1 MSAVLYQGMKSVVT
15 NVLWAPFR
23 ALHELGRI
31 IVLPFRR
38 RKEANKTRQSAQK
51 DGASHMN
58 FHLRILGGFWRLLG
72 KYNMRWRF
80 CTIIVTSL
88 VLESF
93 APLVIFNLISAWEQ
107 ALIEKNMDLLW
118 SLLRSLVVSEGVLAV
133 LNNTVI
139 VMWRYL
145 LGGLAQQNR
154 QESTNAILTDKGID
168 LYVGNSAEI
177 DNAPQT
183 IMQECINFMQNF
195 IPLYINLIRTVT
207 FIVVGAMQLYA
218 AGLGLETLGI
228 ILATTSVVKLA
239 GAYSQTFDNA
249 NSEEFQD
256 TSRSLNLL
264 VGLRGEKNLHTFPNA
279 RKLVGTSIKES
290 NDAILKNQT
299 TRYRLT
305 GAISAI
311 SDALKKLADPLLTIF
326 VLARVYFTAGSTM
339 TYATFG
345 GLIQV
350 ATSLSWSIVG
360 WADVGEWWS
369 KLFVNLQNIERVQK
383 NLVDKAKEEPSKRL
397 HRDGLYAE
405 GAIQKDSKGL
415 GIDFCIK
422 KYPSAE
428 TFRTFA
434 SCNSKGIKQ
443 QVWAN
448 KGDYILVVGHNGAG
462 KTTMLNAVAKAIPNV
477 KKTGANKDYVVLQ
490 VGQQTDIPAYIRNTC
505 QSLVQ
510 QQRSLWAFICYHWP
524 HVIEGVN
531 IATLKEAN
539 VLPGKDGELVA
550 KANIEKDVYENLTKL
565 SFKPEYGQSLSK
577 EVHKYFHMNPGQGLS
592 GGEVKKLFTAAFL
605 AIAKHAKVDVLILDE
620 VTAGLDASSLDAFQS
635 IMNTFKSNNREMIFF
650 EVFHRTDSTS
660 KGLNQNGKKIWSI
673 GSNKGTL
680 PAIQQFD
687 NYQAFARWAQ
697 NQSNIKTQDVSP
709 TGDGGWLEYWF
720 INKTGSNQPKVTIK

>member
-1 MSAVLYQGMKSVVT
+1 MIVVLYQGVKSVVLS
-15 NVLWAPFR
+15 VLWAPFHTLY
-23 ALHELGRI
+23 ALGRVI
-31 IVLPFRR
+31 TYPFRA
-38 RKEANKTRQSAQK
+38 RKVANKTNQSAQK
-51 DGASHMN
+51 DEASHVN
-58 FHLRILGGFWRLLG
+58 FHARILGGFWRLLG

-80 CTIIVTSL
+80 CAIILTSM

-133 LNNTVI
+133 LNNLVI

-168 LYVGNSAEI
+168 LYVSNSAET

-218 AGLGLETLGI
+218 VGLGFETLGI
-228 ILATTSVVKLA
+228 ILATTTIVKLA
-239 GAYSQTFDNA
+239 GSYSQTFDNA

-264 VGLRGEKNLHTFPNA
+264 VGLRGEKNLHIFPNA

-299 TRYRLT
+299 TRYKLT
-305 GAISAI
+305 GVISAI

-369 KLFVNLQNIERVQK
+369 KLFVNLQNIERVQTH
-383 NLVDKAKEEPSKRL
+383 LVDKAKEEPKKRL

-405 GAIQKDSKGL
+405 GAIQKDDKGL
-415 GIDFCIK
+415 AIDFCIK

-434 SCNSKGIKQ
+434 SRGSNGTKQ
-443 QVWAN
+443 KIWAN
-448 KGDYILVVGHNGAG
+448 KGDYTLVVGHNGAG

-477 KKTGANKDYVVLQ
+477 ETGVNKDYVVLQ

-524 HVIEGVN
+524 HAIEGVN
-531 IATLKEAN
+531 TATLKEAN
-539 VLPGKDGELVA
+539 VLPGKDGKLVA
-550 KANIEKDVYENLTKL
+550 KASIEKDVYENLEAL

-620 VTAGLDASSLDAFQS
+620 VTAGLDASSLDAFQR
-635 IMNTFKSNNREMIFF
+635 IMNTFHKGNRDMIFF
-650 EVFHRTDSTS
+650 EVFHRTDSTN

-673 GSNKGTL
+673 GSDKGTS
-680 PAIQQFD
+680 PAIRQFD
-687 NYQAFARWAQ
+687 NYQAFAQWAKT
-697 NQSNIKTQDVSP
+697 QSNIKIQDVSP
-709 TGDGGWLEYWF
+709 TEDGGWLEYWF
-720 INKTGSNQPKVTIK
+720 VNHTGSKSP